1 MEEKEILQDNKL
13 LASCRGPV
21 DSPSAEAARHFSPGC
36 ELMLC
41 DSYSEAVEKVVSGEA
56 DFAVLPVE
64 NSLSGGVLE
73 TLDLLEEQEIFGT
86 QELLLPIGEKGDYAR
101 FIRAERRGK
110 LPSRSV
116 MVFLCAVC
124 PDKPGSLLGLL
135 KIFQRFG
142 LNLTRIESRPVKQTF
157 GQYRFFI
164 EFVGDIEGERVK
176 AALSEARGYCLQF
189 KLLGAYN

>member
-1 MEEKEILQDNKL
+1 MQDKKILI
-13 LASCRGPV
+13 SCRGPI
-21 DSPSAEAARHFSPGC
+21 DGPSAEAARHFSPDC

-41 DSYSEAVEKVVSGEA
+41 DGYAEAVSKVVAGEA
-56 DFAVLPVE
+56 DYAVLPVE

-73 TLDLLEEQEIFGT
+73 CLDLLEEEEIFGT
-86 QELLLPIGEKGDYAR
+86 QEMLLPIGEKGDYAR

-110 LPSRSV
+110 LPSKSV

-135 KIFQRFG
+135 KIFQRHG
-142 LNLTRIESRPVKQTF
+142 LNLTRIESRPVKQVF